1 MNLRHSYI
9 KASWS
14 IPEVLFS
21 KTYHQVPNI
30 TLDVCEKFTSFVV
43 EEDMT
48 LPFIARYR
56 REEVGNLTVEDLRF
70 MKSSVEELQ

>member
-1 MNLRHSYI
+1 
-9 KASWS
+9 
-14 IPEVLFS
+14 
-21 KTYHQVPNI
+21 
-30 TLDVCEKFTSFVV
+30 LDVCEKFTSFVV

>member
-1 MNLRHSYI
+1 
-9 KASWS
+9 
-14 IPEVLFS
+14 LFE
-21 KTYHQVPNI
+21 KTQHQVPNV
-30 TLDVCEKFTSFVV
+30 TLDVCEKFTSFLV

-56 REEVGNLTVEDLRF
+56 KEEVGNLGVEELRY